1 MDATFPIPEH
11 HEHALPFRKTG
22 QLAQHHT
29 SPPHTDMRPD
39 QVLAS
44 TYLFQHH
51 PPPEAGEGKGS
62 WKRRCCPNS
71 GSLPSLTA
79 THCTPGTT
87 RLCPGASGNERLH
100 IQSLTL
106 STRLRPLPGA
116 AQHSGKQLSAL
127 ERRAG
132 PKQAAIHPGTHAEEL
147 AVGGRAKARTIY
159 LCCQATDSHLRTHLS
174 SWINTLESKTP

>member
-1 MDATFPIPEH
+1 
-11 HEHALPFRKTG
+11 
-22 QLAQHHT
+22 
-29 SPPHTDMRPD
+29 MRE
-39 QVLAS
+39 QGAGRGAAVL
-44 TYLFQHH
+44 T
-51 PPPEAGEGKGS
+51 P
-62 WKRRCCPNS
+62 

-87 RLCPGASGNERLH
+87 RLCPGASGNESLH

-106 STRLRPLPGA
+106 STRLRPLPSP
-116 AQHSGKQLSAL
+116 AQHSGKQLSAP

-132 PKQAAIHPGTHAEEL
+132 PKQAAIYPGTHAEEL

-174 SWINTLESKTP
+174 SWINTLESKTLEAKTGVPQGYPSIPTCAHTNCSDISKLNDI